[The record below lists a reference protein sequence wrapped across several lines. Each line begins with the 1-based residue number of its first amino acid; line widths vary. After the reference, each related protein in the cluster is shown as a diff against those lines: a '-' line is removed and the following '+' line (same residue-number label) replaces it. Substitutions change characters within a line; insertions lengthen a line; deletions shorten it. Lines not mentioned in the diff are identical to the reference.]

1 MIALLIIGV
10 WLIGFFVQLR
20 RNILNRAQT
29 IEIHVDTCLAKNGK
43 TRFQTHEMMGD
54 HSFKGSDGFIT
65 YSGIFFQ
72 AVGWPVLFLAYMAT
86 LLFRL
91 GHFLMF
97 PKGVVT
103 KYAKLKQKQAIAE
116 ADEKLR
122 AANAL
127 AQEQRLVALATQINT
142 VHYDLGL
149 PPIDFGPLVTSALQ
163 SIQKGSS

>member
-29 IEIHVDTCLAKNGK
+29 VEVHIDMCRTTNTK

-65 YSGIFFQ
+65 YSGIFFL
-72 AVGWPVLFLAYMAT
+72 AVGWPLLFFTYLAT

-91 GHFLMF
+91 GRFLMF
-97 PKGVVT
+97 PKGIVT
-103 KYAKLKQKQAIAE
+103 EYAKEKQKKAIAE

-127 AQEQRLVALATQINT
+127 AQEQRLVALAAQINT

-149 PPIDFGPLVTSALQ
+149 PPIDFGPLTTSALQ
-163 SIQKGSS
+163 SI